1 MGRTTAEWDDIF
13 CREQT
18 VAGGVRDLL
27 EVIATGQPEARGL
40 FSQVSSNVGEF
51 QVTNADG
58 CFCGST
64 WAVKEFRADSY
75 LAG

>member
-1 MGRTTAEWDDIF
+1 MARTTAEWDDIF

-40 FSQVSSNVGEF
+40 FSPVSSNVGGF
-51 QVTNADG
+51 RVTKAHG
-58 CFCGST
+58 CFCGGT
-64 WAVKEFRADSY
+64 
-75 LAG
+75 